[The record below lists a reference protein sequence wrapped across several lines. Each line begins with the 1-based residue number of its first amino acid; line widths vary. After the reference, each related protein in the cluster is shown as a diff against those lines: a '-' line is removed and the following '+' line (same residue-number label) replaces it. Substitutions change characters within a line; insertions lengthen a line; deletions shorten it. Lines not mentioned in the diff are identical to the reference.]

1 LRAEFVM
8 ASFDRSYF
16 DEMYA
21 HDPDPWGF
29 ESRWYEQRK
38 YALTVAALPEPFY
51 QSGFEPGCS
60 VGVLTSL
67 LAPRCE
73 SLLAIEI
80 VPTAMARAEA
90 RLSEADHV
98 RFEQAAI
105 PEDWPSGS
113 FDLVVL
119 SEIAYYFDAETLTDI
134 VELVA
139 GSTMP
144 GGTVVAV
151 HWRGATNYPLT
162 GDAAHRILASST
174 DLESLS
180 HHLEQDFVLDVWR
193 RVP

>member
-1 LRAEFVM
+1 MM

-16 DEMYA
+16 NKMYSD
-21 HDPDPWGF
+21 DPDPWGF

-38 YALTVAALPEPFY
+38 YALTVAALPQPVY
-51 QSGFEPGCS
+51 HSGFEPGCS

-67 LAPRCE
+67 LAPRCL
-73 SLLAIEI
+73 SLLATEI
-80 VPTAMARAEA
+80 VPSAMARAIA
-90 RLSEADHV
+90 RLSGADHV
-98 RFEQAAI
+98 IFEQSAI
-105 PEDWPSGS
+105 PEAWPSGS

-119 SEIAYYFDAETLTDI
+119 SEIAYYFDTQTLTDI
-134 VELVA
+134 VGLLA

-162 GDAAHRILASST
+162 GDAAHRILASSP
-174 DLESLS
+174 DLALLA

-193 RVP
+193 RLP